1 MATDAIGGNGAGPF
15 GVHSRLQRSS
25 WVCGPPVTEE
35 TMAYRIDPRVPVD
48 AALRR
53 AAQEQIDKAVRDL
66 SGGEEER
73 HEGVHEARKRFKKL
87 RGLVRL
93 LREAAPSFA
102 DAENARYREAGRT
115 LSGVRDRTA
124 LIEALDG
131 LEKRFEGEVATSSF
145 AVVRTALEL
154 KRQAAIDAQ
163 GSPEDMASEALKGL
177 KEGRLA
183 LDALVLGRKSSRN
196 RERIVAAIEANYRRA
211 RRDLKA
217 ALASGHA
224 EDFHDLR
231 KRIKYLG
238 MHLKLL
244 EDLWPSVL
252 APLREEADR
261 AAEALGRD
269 HDYAVLHTEMLA
281 DPRSFGARA
290 DLDVVLALLDRHQA
304 ELRAGAAEICG
315 RLLAE
320 MPDAFAARI
329 GRLWALAAK
338 APDPAAPPEPAPA

>member
-1 MATDAIGGNGAGPF
+1 
-15 GVHSRLQRSS
+15 
-25 WVCGPPVTEE
+25 
-35 TMAYRIDPRVPVD
+35 MAYRIDPRAPVD
-48 AALRR
+48 IALRR
-53 AAQEQIDKAVRDL
+53 TAQKQIDKAVRDL
-66 SGGEEER
+66 SGGDEGR
-73 HEGVHEARKRFKKL
+73 HEAVHEARKRLKKL

-93 LREAAPSFA
+93 LREADPSFA
-102 DAENARYREAGRT
+102 GAENARYREAGRT

-131 LEKRFEGEVATSSF
+131 LEGRFAGEVDSPSF

-154 KRQAAIDAQ
+154 KREAAVEAQ
-163 GSPEDMASEALKGL
+163 GSARDVAAEALGSL
-177 KEGRLA
+177 EAGRSR
-183 LDALVLGRKSSRN
+183 LDALALGQGRRRN
-196 RERIVAAIEANYRRA
+196 RVRVVAGVEANYRRA
-211 RRDLKA
+211 RRDLA
-217 ALASGHA
+217 AARASNRA

-244 EDLWPSVL
+244 EGLWPAAL

-269 HDYAVLHTEMLA
+269 HDYAVLHAEMLA

-304 ELRAGAAEICG
+304 ELRAEAAETCG
-315 RLLAE
+315 RLLSDK
-320 MPDAFAARI
+320 PGAFAARI
-329 GRLWALAAK
+329 ARLWQLAAK
-338 APDPAAPPEPAPA
+338 APDPAAPAAP

>member
-1 MATDAIGGNGAGPF
+1 
-15 GVHSRLQRSS
+15 
-25 WVCGPPVTEE
+25 
-35 TMAYRIDPRVPVD
+35 MAYRFDPRIPVD
-48 AALRR
+48 ASIRR

-66 SGGEEER
+66 SDGEDNR
-73 HEGVHEARKRFKKL
+73 HEAVHEARKRLKKL

-93 LREAAPSFA
+93 LRAAEPNFA
-102 DAENARYREAGRT
+102 AAENARYRDAGRT

-131 LEKRFEGEVATSSF
+131 LEARFAGEVESPSF

-154 KRQAAIDAQ
+154 KRQAAIEAQ
-163 GSPEDMASEALKGL
+163 GSAEDVAAAAIRSL

-183 LDALVLGRKSSRN
+183 LDALVLGRKAGRN
-196 RERIVAAIEANYRRA
+196 RGQVVSAIEANYRRG
-211 RRDLKA
+211 RRDLKTA
-217 ALASGHA
+217 RRSGHA

-244 EDLWPSVL
+244 EDVWPAVI

-261 AAEALGRD
+261 AADALGRD
-269 HDYAVLHTEMLA
+269 HDYAVLHAEMLA

-290 DLDVVLALLDRHQA
+290 DLDIVLALLDRHQT
-304 ELRAGAAEICG
+304 ELRAEAAETCG

-320 MPDAFAARI
+320 TPEAFAARI
-329 GRLWALAAK
+329 ARLWDLAAK
-338 APDPAAPPEPAPA
+338 APDPAAPPEPAAP